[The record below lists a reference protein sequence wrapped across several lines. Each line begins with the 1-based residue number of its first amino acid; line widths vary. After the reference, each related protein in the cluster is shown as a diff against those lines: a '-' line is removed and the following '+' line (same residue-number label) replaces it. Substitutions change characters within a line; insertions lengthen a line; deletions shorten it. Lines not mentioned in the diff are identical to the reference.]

1 MTKVPFSN
9 LFKVAPKTP
18 SHDLSLI
25 AEIQLNNQKTIANV
39 YNLNKDKVRKL
50 VWSFKNLSL
59 DADDIYQEGFSFAI
73 FNIQEGK
80 FRSESNFSTY
90 LMAICRN
97 LCLKQ
102 LSKNQTMELT
112 EHHDVIEETH
122 EYDLLNELIKYKLEL
137 GDKCREILD
146 LRFAM
151 GNSVSHAAP
160 NKCLSFEDIATE
172 LNITQVS
179 ARQRFKR
186 CLDKLKEFVL
196 ASPELKQY
204 ISK

>member
-1 MTKVPFSN
+1 MTNGTFSN
-9 LFKVAPKTP
+9 LFKVAPRKPT
-18 SHDLSLI
+18 HDLPLI
-25 AEIQLNNQKTIANV
+25 AEIKLNNQKTIANL
-39 YNLNKDKVRKL
+39 YNLHKDKVRKL

-59 DADDIYQEGFSFAI
+59 DPDDIYQEGFTYAI

-90 LMAICRN
+90 LLSICKN

-102 LSKNQTMELT
+102 LSKNRTMELT
-112 EHHDVIEETH
+112 DHYDVIEDIR
-122 EYDLLNELIKYKLEL
+122 EYDLLNELIKFKVEL

-172 LNITQVS
+172 LDITQVS

-186 CLDKLKEFVL
+186 CLDKLREFVL

-204 ISK
+204 VSK

>member
-1 MTKVPFSN
+1 MTNGKLSH
-9 LFKVAPKTP
+9 LFKVATQKPIYNLP
-18 SHDLSLI
+18 LI

-204 ISK
+204 VSK

>member
-1 MTKVPFSN
+1 MTKVHFSN
-9 LFKVAPKTP
+9 LFKVDTQRP

-25 AEIQLNNQKTIANV
+25 DEIKQNNQKIIANL
-39 YNLNKDKVRKL
+39 YNHNKDKVKKL

-59 DADDIYQEGFSFAI
+59 DADDIYQEGFTYAI
-73 FNIQEGK
+73 FNIQEGR
-80 FRSESNFSTY
+80 FRSESSFSTY
-90 LMAICRN
+90 LLSICKN

-102 LSKNQTMELT
+102 LSKNRTMELT
-112 EHHDVIEETH
+112 DHYDVIEDIR
-122 EYDLLNELIKYKLEL
+122 EYDLLNDLIKYKLEL

-151 GNSVSHAAP
+151 GNSFSHAAP

-172 LNITQVS
+172 LDITQVS

-186 CLDKLKEFVL
+186 CLDKLREFVL

-204 ISK
+204 VSK

>member
-1 MTKVPFSN
+1 MITGRLSN
-9 LFKVAPKTP
+9 LFTSAIK
-18 SHDLSLI
+18 SHSSDLLLI
-25 AEIQLNNQKTIANV
+25 AEIKLNNQKTIANL
-39 YNLNKDKVRKL
+39 YNHNKDKVKKL

-59 DADDIYQEGFSFAI
+59 DADDIYQEGFTFAI

-80 FRSESNFSTY
+80 FRSDSSFSTY
-90 LMAICRN
+90 LFSICKN

-102 LSKNQTMELT
+102 LSKNRTMELT
-112 EHHDVIEETH
+112 DRYDVIEDIR

-172 LNITQVS
+172 LDITQVS

-186 CLDKLKEFVL
+186 CLDKLREFVL